1 MPAASPAGIRR
12 TTRSTSLRP
21 ARWSRRPSRR
31 AATSTRGVSSRAS
44 SSSRARIVSIVTC
57 VAPRPTSRPSSAAT
71 RRGCRWCRCSTATRT
86 RSRSSARRSACP
98 SSRWAWTTSAS
109 RVRAPPSIITTVS
122 TPPRSPGPRRSS
134 WAADA
139 RAARR
144 AVPGVRRHGMI
155 RARMSTLTES
165 RKRELRRDLE
175 AILGAGAVL
184 SDPDE
189 LLVYESD
196 GLTLFRALADFV
208 VFPTS
213 AEHVSAIGKL
223 ANREGL
229 PFVARGAGTG
239 LSGGCLPAEGGI
251 VISLMRMSRVLEVD
265 YDNQFAVV
273 EPGLVNLHLSWK
285 VGPRGYYYAP
295 DPSSQ
300 QACTVG
306 GNIANNSGGPHTLK
320 YGVTVNH
327 VLGLEVVLPD
337 GEVMWLGGKTR
348 EAQGYDM
355 AGLFVGS
362 EGTFGIAT
370 KIIVRILRQ
379 SQAVKTVLAVFNT
392 IEEASEA
399 VSAVIARGLI
409 PAAMEMIDQTTIG
422 AVEDAFGCGY
432 PRDAAAALL
441 IELDGLQHGMDAQA
455 ERVMAACRD
464 CGARDVR
471 VARDEAERQL
481 LWKGRKSAFG
491 AYGRISPAYMV
502 MDGVIPRTRLPEVL
516 RRVNEI
522 VGAHELRVGNV
533 FHAGDGNLHPNLLY
547 DPRRPGEV
555 ARVVTAGGEILKV
568 CADVGGSISGEHGIG
583 LEKMDYMSLIF
594 TEADLGFMRAL
605 REAFNP
611 RGLCN

>member
-1 MPAASPAGIRR
+1 MADLDVARKQA
-12 TTRSTSLRP
+12 LR
-21 ARWSRRPSRR
+21 
-31 AATSTRGVSSRAS
+31 
-44 SSSRARIVSIVTC
+44 
-57 VAPRPTSRPSSAAT
+57 
-71 RRGCRWCRCSTATRT
+71 
-86 RSRSSARRSACP
+86 
-98 SSRWAWTTSAS
+98 
-109 RVRAPPSIITTVS
+109 
-122 TPPRSPGPRRSS
+122 
-134 WAADA
+134 
-139 RAARR
+139 
-144 AVPGVRRHGMI
+144 
-155 RARMSTLTES
+155 
-165 RKRELRRDLE
+165 RELESL
-175 AILGAGAVL
+175 LGKGAVL
-184 SDPDE
+184 SEPEE

-196 GLTLFRALADFV
+196 GLVLFRALADFV

-213 AEHVSAIGKL
+213 TEQVSEIVKL

-239 LSGGCLPAEGGI
+239 LSGGCLPAEGGL
-251 VISLMRMSRVLEVD
+251 VISLMRMNRVLEVD
-265 YDNQFAVV
+265 YDNHIAVV
-273 EPGLVNLHLSWK
+273 EPGLVNLHLSWA
-285 VGPRGYYYAP
+285 VGPKGFYFAP

-337 GEVMWLGGKTR
+337 GEIMWLGGRTR

-370 KIIVRILRQ
+370 KIVVRILKQ
-379 SQAVKTVLAVFNT
+379 SQAVKTVLAVFDS
-392 IEEASEA
+392 IEQASEA
-399 VSAVIARGLI
+399 VSAVIAKGLI
-409 PAAMEMIDQTTIG
+409 PAAMEMIDQVTIG
-422 AVEDAFGCGY
+422 AVEDAFSCGY

-441 IELDGLQHGMDAQA
+441 IELDGLSQGMDAQA
-455 ERVMAACRD
+455 ERVMAACRE

-471 VARDEAERQL
+471 LARDEAERQL

-502 MDGVIPRTRLPEVL
+502 MDGVIPRTKLPGVL

-522 VGAHELRVGNV
+522 AAAHGLRVGNV
-533 FHAGDGNLHPNLLY
+533 FHAGDGNLHPNILY
-547 DPRRPGEV
+547 DPRIPGEE
-555 ARVVTAGGEILKV
+555 ARVVQAGGEILKV

-594 TEADLGFMRAL
+594 SEADLDFMRRL

-611 RGLCN
+611 RNLCNPGKIFPSRKACGESGPAYRPHPIEEKGLAQRF

>member
-1 MPAASPAGIRR
+1 M
-12 TTRSTSLRP
+12 
-21 ARWSRRPSRR
+21 
-31 AATSTRGVSSRAS
+31 
-44 SSSRARIVSIVTC
+44 
-57 VAPRPTSRPSSAAT
+57 
-71 RRGCRWCRCSTATRT
+71 
-86 RSRSSARRSACP
+86 
-98 SSRWAWTTSAS
+98 
-109 RVRAPPSIITTVS
+109 
-122 TPPRSPGPRRSS
+122 
-134 WAADA
+134 AADLD
-139 RAARR
+139 
-144 AVPGVRRHGMI
+144 P
-155 RARMSTLTES
+155 T
-165 RKRELRRDLE
+165 RKKALRRELEGL
-175 AILGAGAVL
+175 LGKGAVL
-184 SDPDE
+184 SEPDE

-213 AEHVSAIGKL
+213 VEHVSAVVKL

-239 LSGGCLPAEGGI
+239 LSGGCLPAEGGL
-251 VISLMRMSRVLEVD
+251 VISLMRMNRVLEVD
-265 YDNQFAVV
+265 YENQITVV
-273 EPGLVNLHLSWK
+273 EPGLVNLHLSWA
-285 VGPRGYYYAP
+285 VGPKGFYYAP

-337 GEVMWLGGKTR
+337 GEIMWLGGRTR
-348 EAQGYDM
+348 ETQGYDM

-370 KIIVRILRQ
+370 KIVVRILKQ
-379 SQAVKTVLAVFNT
+379 PQAVKTVLAVFDS
-392 IEEASEA
+392 IDKASEA
-399 VSAVIARGLI
+399 VSAVIGRGLI

-441 IELDGLQHGMDAQA
+441 VELDGLQHGMDAQV
-455 ERVMAACRD
+455 ERVIAACRD

-471 VARDEAERQL
+471 AARDEAERQL

-491 AYGRISPAYMV
+491 AFGRISPAYMV

-516 RRVNEI
+516 RKVNEI
-522 VGAHELRVGNV
+522 VAARGLRVGNV
-533 FHAGDGNLHPNLLY
+533 FHAGDGNLHPNILY
-547 DPRRPGEV
+547 DPRVPGEE
-555 ARVVTAGGEILKV
+555 ARVVEAGGEILKV
-568 CADVGGSISGEHGIG
+568 CAAVGGSISGEHGIG
-583 LEKMDYMSLIF
+583 LEKIDYMPLIF
-594 TEADLGFMRAL
+594 TEADLGFMREL

-611 RGLCN
+611 RGLCNPGKIFPSRKACGEAGIAYRPHPLEEKGLAQRF